1 MITKRGQDRQLVRTQ
16 SLGSVGGQT
25 IDSVWPSDDNSSC
38 ESDNRSING
47 LGQGSRKHKQKEWY
61 VLFYLKY

>member
-1 MITKRGQDRQLVRTQ
+1 MFQVISRRSQDNRQLVRTQ

-47 LGQGSRKHKQKEWY
+47 TGQGVRKQKQKEW
-61 VLFYLKY
+61 